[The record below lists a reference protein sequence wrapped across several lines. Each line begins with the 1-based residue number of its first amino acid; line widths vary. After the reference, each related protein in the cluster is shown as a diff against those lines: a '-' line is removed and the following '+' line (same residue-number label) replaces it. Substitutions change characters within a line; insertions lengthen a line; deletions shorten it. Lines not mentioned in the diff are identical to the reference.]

1 MRPPQW
7 LKGQAVV
14 PHTLNDPCSTK
25 TTVVGMYIGVAGDS
39 SGAKLSKLV
48 PSRLIHEAVS
58 KLLE

>member
-1 MRPPQW
+1 MAQGTSGGP
-7 LKGQAVV
+7 AY
-14 PHTLNDPCSTK
+14 LNDPCSTK